1 MRVEESASKV
11 ESVRGL
17 ESDKQIKKVRE
28 GEEDKVVRD
37 RGKNKGMNI
46 L

>member
-1 MRVEESASKV
+1 MRESESASKV

-28 GEEDKVVRD
+28 K
-37 RGKNKGMNI
+37 GKRIK
-46 L
+46 